1 MALKINMDEAIE
13 PVRSDSPTGR
23 NPSPQARPVG
33 VGEPQSS
40 APLAEAA
47 PATDRAKRARRTPER
62 RARQGRARKPR
73 STDELTRALAASPK
87 PIATR
92 MASDLWEAA
101 AEKADRLD
109 VPLRLL
115 LTDAVL
121 QTLEL
126 PDDVHRAQIRA
137 TERREK
143 IAQLDGI

>member
-23 NPSPQARPVG
+23 NLQPQASPAAAREQRSPAPSDGGASVG
-33 VGEPQSS
+33 
-40 APLAEAA
+40 
-47 PATDRAKRARRTPER
+47 RAKRARRTPER
-62 RARQGRARKPR
+62 RARQARQPKPR
-73 STDELTRALAASPK
+73 SATELTSALAAAQK

-92 MASDLWEAA
+92 MASELWEAA

-121 QTLEL
+121 QALEL
-126 PDDVHRAQIRA
+126 PDDEHRAQVRA

-143 IAQLDGI
+143 LAQVDAL